1 MKYPIEW
8 RNPKT
13 KKSSSHKNTSTL
25 LSSIIWI
32 AVFACVLKQYSHV
45 FTSSSPGPNSQQMK
59 LLVISFLP
67 VQNVEF
73 CNFSL
78 QSPFHGWISYVDG
91 RGYEIYAYIYH
102 RNLPTVGE
110 YTISYMDGMGLF
122 WNHGVPSKTAIANR
136 HFLQNREV
144 EGCITPKAAD
154 DCVETQETTAVGMI
168 PYMVSWDYKGYTPR
182 VSENKV
188 WGHGAI
194 IKGQWRLL
202 TSDER
207 PYLALVPGRGC
218 RVWGYP

>member
-32 AVFACVLKQYSHV
+32 AVFACVFLSNSYTV

-91 RGYEIYAYIYH
+91 RGYEIYAYICH

-110 YTISYMDGMGLF
+110 YTISYMDGIGLF
-122 WNHGVPSKTAIANR
+122 WRPTGSPQAHGD
-136 HFLQNREV
+136 RESPFFCQIV
-144 EGCITPKAAD
+144 RLRDVSRPKRLMIVWKLRKQRLWGWFPIWFHGTTRGTPP
-154 DCVETQETTAVGMI
+154 EF
-168 PYMVSWDYKGYTPR
+168 
-182 VSENKV
+182 
-188 WGHGAI
+188 
-194 IKGQWRLL
+194 
-202 TSDER
+202 
-207 PYLALVPGRGC
+207 
-218 RVWGYP
+218 